1 MSNRKLE
8 IACITL
14 YMSPGH
20 KTILWVKNL
29 VTKNRRVYPSLES
42 KRTISLNRM
51 LVYCRLWWPPLGVS
65 QDFFTLSDRHFSLE
79 WKDALHTGMGE
90 SHWALLHERLKGS
103 GQSSISAIYVLI
115 ANIFVILVLA
125 IEAQQSWSGL
135 KLVISIKS
143 LASSGH
149 LCLLRRVFYT
159 AVGLTLIG
167 KYQIFPFLGSVTG
180 GGWLTFVPNMRRTCS
195 SDECARRM
203 RLWNLPAFHKI
214 FNQRMNWLQRQAIVP
229 SPSNSLFNIIKL
241 NQTFY

>member
-1 MSNRKLE
+1 M
-8 IACITL
+8 L

-29 VTKNRRVYPSLES
+29 ATKDWRVYPSLES
-42 KRTISLNRM
+42 NRTISLNRM

-65 QDFFTLSDRHFSLE
+65 QDFFTLSDHHFSLE
-79 WKDALHTGMGE
+79 WKDALCTGMGE
-90 SHWALLHERLKGS
+90 SYWALLHERLKGN

-115 ANIFVILVLA
+115 AKIFVVLVLS

-135 KLVISIKS
+135 TLVISIKS
-143 LASSGH
+143 LASSGY

-159 AVGLTLIG
+159 AVWLTVIG
-167 KYQIFPFLGSVTG
+167 KYQIFPFLGGVTG
-180 GGWLTFVPNMRRTCS
+180 GGLTFVPNMSRTCS
-195 SDECARRM
+195 LDECARRM
-203 RLWNLPAFHKI
+203 RIWNLPAFHKI

>member
-1 MSNRKLE
+1 MF
-8 IACITL
+8 

-29 VTKNRRVYPSLES
+29 ATKDWRVYPSLES
-42 KRTISLNRM
+42 NRTISLNRM

-65 QDFFTLSDRHFSLE
+65 QDFFTLSDHHFSLE
-79 WKDALHTGMGE
+79 WKDALCTGMGE
-90 SHWALLHERLKGS
+90 SYWALLHERLKGN

-115 ANIFVILVLA
+115 AKIFVILVLS

-135 KLVISIKS
+135 TLVISIKS
-143 LASSGH
+143 LASSGY

-159 AVGLTLIG
+159 AVWLTVIG
-167 KYQIFPFLGSVTG
+167 KYQIFPFLGGVTG
-180 GGWLTFVPNMRRTCS
+180 GVTFVPNMSRTCS
-195 SDECARRM
+195 LDECARRM

>member
-51 LVYCRLWWPPLGVS
+51 LVCCRLWWPPLGVS

-115 ANIFVILVLA
+115 AKIFVILVLA
-125 IEAQQSWSGL
+125 IETQQSWSGL

-149 LCLLRRVFYT
+149 LCLLRRV
-159 AVGLTLIG
+159 
-167 KYQIFPFLGSVTG
+167 
-180 GGWLTFVPNMRRTCS
+180 PNMRRTCS
-195 SDECARRM
+195 SDECASRM
-203 RLWNLPAFHKI
+203 RLWNLPSFHKI

>member
-1 MSNRKLE
+1 M
-8 IACITL
+8 L

-29 VTKNRRVYPSLES
+29 ATKDWRVYPSLES
-42 KRTISLNRM
+42 NRTISLNRM

-65 QDFFTLSDRHFSLE
+65 QDFFTLSDHHFSLE
-79 WKDALHTGMGE
+79 WKDALCTGMGE
-90 SHWALLHERLKGS
+90 SYWALLHERLKGN

-115 ANIFVILVLA
+115 AKIFVVLVLS

-135 KLVISIKS
+135 TLVISIKS
-143 LASSGH
+143 LASSGY
-149 LCLLRRVFYT
+149 LCILRRVFYT
-159 AVGLTLIG
+159 AVWLTVIG
-167 KYQIFPFLGSVTG
+167 KYQIFPFLGGVTG
-180 GGWLTFVPNMRRTCS
+180 GGLTFVPNMSRTCS
-195 SDECARRM
+195 LDECARRM

>member
-1 MSNRKLE
+1 M
-8 IACITL
+8 L

-29 VTKNRRVYPSLES
+29 ATKDWRVYPSLES
-42 KRTISLNRM
+42 NRTISLNRM

-65 QDFFTLSDRHFSLE
+65 QDFFTLSDHHFSLE
-79 WKDALHTGMGE
+79 WKDALCTGMGE
-90 SHWALLHERLKGS
+90 SYWALLHERLKGN

-115 ANIFVILVLA
+115 AKIFVILVLS

-135 KLVISIKS
+135 TLVISIKS
-143 LASSGH
+143 LASSGY

-159 AVGLTLIG
+159 AVWLTVIG
-167 KYQIFPFLGSVTG
+167 KYQIFPFLGGVTG
-180 GGWLTFVPNMRRTCS
+180 GGLTFVPNMSRTCS
-195 SDECARRM
+195 LDECARRM
-203 RLWNLPAFHKI
+203 RIWNLPAFHKI

>member
-1 MSNRKLE
+1 M
-8 IACITL
+8 L

-42 KRTISLNRM
+42 NRTISLNRM

-65 QDFFTLSDRHFSLE
+65 QDFFTLSDHHFSLE
-79 WKDALHTGMGE
+79 WKDAPCTGMGE
-90 SHWALLHERLKGS
+90 SYWALLHERLKGN

-115 ANIFVILVLA
+115 AKIFVILVLA

-149 LCLLRRVFYT
+149 LCLLRRVLYT
-159 AVGLTLIG
+159 AVGLTVIG
-167 KYQIFPFLGSVTG
+167 KYQIFPFLGGVTG
-180 GGWLTFVPNMRRTCS
+180 GGVDLCSEYEKDMLVRWMR
-195 SDECARRM
+195 E
-203 RLWNLPAFHKI
+203 
-214 FNQRMNWLQRQAIVP
+214 
-229 SPSNSLFNIIKL
+229 
-241 NQTFY
+241 